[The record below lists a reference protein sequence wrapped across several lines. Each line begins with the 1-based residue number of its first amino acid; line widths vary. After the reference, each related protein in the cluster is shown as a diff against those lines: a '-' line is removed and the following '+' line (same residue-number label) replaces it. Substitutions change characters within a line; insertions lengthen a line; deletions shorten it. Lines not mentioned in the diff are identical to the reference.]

1 MRVRVSN
8 LFLASLLLYCFSS
21 GAACNV
27 ELEVKGSVDPNL
39 NIERID
45 EGGTIDVFS
54 KRETRYRI
62 VSNVDK
68 DIDVVFT
75 SRNGWILKSDKG
87 NEIPYEVRIYENG
100 DDSIVDKDNPSRTIS
115 KDNFVDKKCEFS
127 AKFSAKGSIEEYPA
141 GDYSDKIQISVTA
154 R

>member
-1 MRVRVSN
+1 MSN

-21 GAACNV
+21 GAACDV
-27 ELEVKGSVDPNL
+27 ELELKGSVDPNL

-68 DIDVVFT
+68 DIDVLFT

-87 NEIPYEVRIYENG
+87 NEIPYEVEVCVNG
-100 DDSIVDKDNPSRTIS
+100 SETIVDKDNQSRTIS

-127 AKFSAKGSIEEYPA
+127 AKFSAKGSVEEYSA
-141 GDYSDKIQISVTA
+141 GDYSDKIQVSVTA
-154 R
+154 K

>member
-1 MRVRVSN
+1 MSD

-75 SRNGWILKSDKG
+75 SRNGWVLKSDVG
-87 NEIPYEVRIYENG
+87 NEIPYEVEVDVNG
-100 DDSIVDKDNPSRTIS
+100 NETVVDKDNPSRTIS
-115 KDNFVDKKCEFS
+115 KDSLVDKKCEFS
-127 AKFSAKGSIEEYPA
+127 AKFSAKGSIEECSA
-141 GDYSDKIQISVTA
+141 GDYSDKIQVSVTA
-154 R
+154 K